1 MSMNDISERPE
12 AGVELGGTIAKIT
25 NLMSNRS
32 GPLPLS
38 GTFTTRGGALLI
50 LVSGSG
56 TRRADVLPGII
67 GMDIRLSDKE
77 IGKCQVFVDEQG
89 KRGTFVPVFITVSGM
104 SPGEHALLLHPF
116 SRTETDDND
125 FFNVTIIEYETTGD
139 EL

>member
-1 MSMNDISERPE
+1 MSMNEDLKVAET
-12 AGVELGGTIAKIT
+12 GVAVARTIARIST
-25 NLMSNRS
+25 LMSNRP

-38 GTFTTRGGALLI
+38 GTFTTQGGALHI

-67 GMDIRLSDKE
+67 GMEIRLADKA

-89 KRGTFVPVFITVSGM
+89 KRGTFVPVFITVSGV

-116 SRTETDDND
+116 SRTETDEND
-125 FFNVTIIEYETTGD
+125 FFNVTIIEYETTKD